1 MSETTVVDA
10 RLDKLEQDN
19 RRLKLTV
26 GALLLVMAAV
36 PLVGAVMPEQI
47 PEVIQAR
54 AFHAIDGNGMS
65 RAVMG
70 EIGFAYFDV
79 NSTIRAMMDGGSIR
93 VSDENGTI
101 RAMMNVGTIRLSDEN
116 GNLRASIDADGGK
129 DDFDVL
135 ELDLSEGIDVNLTN
149 SDGYDG
155 EATYS
160 PSGAAQGSRSPTYAQ
175 VVRSA
180 RRSGSSSRRRSGS
193 SWTWHSQ
200 RNVYSTSPKSA
211 VMLAGRSGGRSCFS
225 NSASSSV

>member
-54 AFHAIDGNGMS
+54 RFEVIDGNGMP

-79 NSTIRAMMDGGSIR
+79 NRTIRAMMDGGSIR
-93 VSDENGTI
+93 VSDENGTL
-101 RAMMNVGTIRLSDEN
+101 RALMDDKNIAYLDEDRVTRAQLYAAGFFYSDEN
-116 GNLRASIDADGGK
+116 GN
-129 DDFDVL
+129 
-135 ELDLSEGIDVNLTN
+135 
-149 SDGYDG
+149 
-155 EATYS
+155 
-160 PSGAAQGSRSPTYAQ
+160 
-175 VVRSA
+175 VVWNAPDR
-180 RRSGSSSRRRSGS
+180 
-193 SWTWHSQ
+193 
-200 RNVYSTSPKSA
+200 
-211 VMLAGRSGGRSCFS
+211 
-225 NSASSSV
+225 